1 MGMKMGNRYRALA
14 LGLAVMIPL
23 LAACS
28 PKDDGEQ
35 KASVTPTNVTLT
47 AEQRRHIRFYTVA
60 ATRFHK
66 AIDTT
71 GAVDFD
77 NDRATSVIAPMSGPV
92 TRLMVSPGDRVS
104 KGQALATVASS
115 DYAAAVSAYQKAVA
129 TAANARRIA
138 DADKDLVLQQSVSQ
152 REAEQAQTDAAN
164 AEADRDAALQGLM
177 ALNIDDATIREIRAG
192 QPVARVDGQIRSP
205 VAGTVVERLITP
217 GQLLQAGTTPSFTV
231 ADLSRVW
238 VMAQIFE
245 SDMSAVNIGDS
256 AKVTAGSHSF
266 SGTVTNIIPEVDAD
280 TRSMK
285 ARVTVDNPA
294 GLLKRQMYVHV
305 QVQSRQQSTGILIPD
320 SAVLRDDEN
329 LPFVY
334 VTQRDG
340 SFARRRVTLGER
352 VGDRYQIHE
361 GLHAGDQVVVDGA
374 LFVQFLQNQ

>member
-1 MGMKMGNRYRALA
+1 M
-14 LGLAVMIPL
+14 
-23 LAACS
+23 
-28 PKDDGEQ
+28 
-35 KASVTPTNVTLT
+35 
-47 AEQRRHIRFYTVA
+47 
-60 ATRFHK
+60 
-66 AIDTT
+66 
-71 GAVDFD
+71 
-77 NDRATSVIAPMSGPV
+77 
-92 TRLMVSPGDRVS
+92 MVSPGDRVS

-192 QPVARVDGQIRSP
+192 KPVARVDGQIRSP

-238 VMAQIFE
+238 VMAQISK

-266 SGTVTNIIPEVDAD
+266 RNRD
-280 TRSMK
+280 
-285 ARVTVDNPA
+285 
-294 GLLKRQMYVHV
+294 QHH
-305 QVQSRQQSTGILIPD
+305 TGGGCGHAL
-320 SAVLRDDEN
+320 
-329 LPFVY
+329 
-334 VTQRDG
+334 
-340 SFARRRVTLGER
+340 
-352 VGDRYQIHE
+352 DRK
-361 GLHAGDQVVVDGA
+361 HA
-374 LFVQFLQNQ
+374 